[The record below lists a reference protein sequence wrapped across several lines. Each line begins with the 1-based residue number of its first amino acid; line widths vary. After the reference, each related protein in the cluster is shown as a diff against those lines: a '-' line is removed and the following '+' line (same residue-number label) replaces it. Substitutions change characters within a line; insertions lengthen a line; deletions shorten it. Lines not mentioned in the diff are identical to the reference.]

1 MIKIGDKTPNE
12 RPNKVI
18 IALSKMMA
26 IPNTQNVM
34 ISIKRKFEIFIV
46 EKLSPAQCGALLN

>member
-26 IPNTQNVM
+26 RPNTQNVI
-34 ISIKRKFEIFIV
+34 ISIKRKFEICIL
-46 EKLSPAQCGALLN
+46 EKLCPQINAGDY